1 MSRKI
6 SKAVDLQAAFKGL
19 PQIPY
24 LSETKEFLRQHPELS
39 YAIPAFVDGDSS
51 VIVMR
56 FQTKKS
62 NDLMTL
68 INPTYLSVSGL
79 ILSEETQYG
88 VEGVYLVPRHP
99 KIEFMFTKLPEGIAS
114 KSVLVGKSAL
124 MFQQA
129 LEALNGKYI
138 DDFGVRIDNNE
149 TYQNATDEEK
159 AEYGKAYMDAL
170 SDLLKEMEEDPKVRE
185 YEKATDFLTEKI
197 AVGVEAD
204 KIIEEARKNEQEN
217 AKGPNDNETVRESV
231 KNSEGDGA

>member
-1 MSRKI
+1 MSRNLA
-6 SKAVDLQAAFKGL
+6 KAVNLQEAFKGL
-19 PQIPY
+19 PTIPY
-24 LSETKEFLRQHPELS
+24 LSETKEFLRQHPDLS

-62 NDLMTL
+62 NDFMTL

-79 ILSEETQYG
+79 ILSEETQFG

-99 KIEFMFTKLPEGIAS
+99 KIELMFTKLPEGIAS

-138 DDFGVRIDNNE
+138 DDFGIRIDDNE

-159 AEYGKAYMDAL
+159 AEYGKAYMEAL
-170 SDLLKEMEEDPKVRE
+170 SDLLKEMEEDPKVQQ

-204 KIIEEARKNEQEN
+204 KLIEEVRKNEQRDAESTD
-217 AKGPNDNETVRESV
+217 DNEAVTSASGDTT
-231 KNSEGDGA
+231 KN

>member
-1 MSRKI
+1 MMQRKLA
-6 SKAVDLQAAFKGL
+6 KAVNLQEAFKGL
-19 PQIPY
+19 PTIPY

-39 YAIPAFVDGDSS
+39 YAIPSFVDGDSS

-62 NDLMTL
+62 DDLMTL
-68 INPTYLSVSGL
+68 VNPTYLSVSGL

-129 LEALNGKYI
+129 LEALNGKFI
-138 DDFGVRIDNNE
+138 DDFGIRIDTNE

-170 SDLLKEMEEDPKVRE
+170 SDL
-185 YEKATDFLTEKI
+185 
-197 AVGVEAD
+197 
-204 KIIEEARKNEQEN
+204 
-217 AKGPNDNETVRESV
+217 
-231 KNSEGDGA
+231 